1 MDIRSKNSH
10 KAGIIAV
17 VLLLAFCSVMML
29 RGYPEMSAYLES
41 AESDET
47 IYMEALYGIS
57 RNLAEGNYIL
67 YNECAKET
75 DPGEVLNEF
84 GQREFDLTRKYMDCG
99 VFTDE
104 GETADDGTAG
114 DPEQGDAAGGSEE
127 ETVPL
132 EDVSEGQAEGNGGIS
147 GEKEEEM
154 AALTEDLSEDT
165 RELLTALETDH
176 YAFRA
181 QYTFSDDGL
190 LSGVRVDGTILSP
203 EDAYNLEYSFIH
215 EAEIVEDSYG
225 ISSISVPADVTVIY
239 GMTRENLDV
248 YVKTANLAYANDV
261 YSLSSSGAYNDTLE
275 VIGLLVIAAALL
287 LPLNRRL
294 DISGMKM
301 FAVPFEV
308 PVAVLFLC
316 LGSDIYFWPMQVVY
330 GSLTGT
336 ILPTSQ
342 DGGLE
347 LPAML
352 LNFFMWIFVFGVLFW
367 AVTSLRT
374 MVRMKGAYWKE
385 RTLTAGL
392 IRRIRNRGGEYGG
405 TMTRKAGGIFRK
417 VKSFLSRQ
425 YDALLHLDFQ
435 DKTNR
440 TILKVVLINFVI
452 LCIVCI
458 FWYYG
463 MFALIIYSL
472 ILFFFLRKY
481 TKDLQEKYKLL
492 LKSTNQLADGHL
504 DVPIEGDIG
513 LFNPIQEELKKI
525 QKGFKKAVDE
535 EVKNE
540 RMKTEL
546 VTNVSHDLRTPLTAI
561 ITYTDLLKN
570 EKDEEKRREY
580 IEVLE
585 KKSLRLKVLIE
596 DLFEI
601 SKAAS
606 KNVVMHFM
614 KVDIVNLL
622 KEVGLEN
629 DSKIR
634 EANLEIRWKLPEQ
647 KLIMWLDSQKT
658 YRIFENL
665 IVNIT
670 KYAMPHTRVYIEMTE
685 QENSVHISM
694 KNVSASEL
702 NFNADEIT
710 DRFVRGDSS
719 RNTEGSGLGLA
730 IAKSFVELQHGSLK
744 ISTEADLFKAD
755 ITLPKLEIPPEEQIV
770 QDTRTAQAAQES
782 QESQAIQPGQE
793 TQAGQL

>member
-10 KAGIIAV
+10 KAGIIAAA
-17 VLLLAFCSVMML
+17 LLLAFCSFMML

-41 AESDET
+41 AESDESV
-47 IYMEALYGIS
+47 YEEALYDMS
-57 RNLAEGNYIL
+57 EDLAEGNYIL
-67 YNECAKET
+67 YNEYAKTT
-75 DPGEVLNEF
+75 DPGEVLDEF
-84 GQREFDLTRKYMDCG
+84 GQREFDLTRKYMDCD
-99 VFTDE
+99 VFTVSE
-104 GETADDGTAG
+104 S
-114 DPEQGDAAGGSEE
+114 SEE
-127 ETVPL
+127 DEAHAQTEDTVSA
-132 EDVSEGQAEGNGGIS
+132 DTIEGT
-147 GEKEEEM
+147 GEE
-154 AALTEDLSEDT
+154 AALTEDAGEAAPEQT
-165 RELLTALETDH
+165 EEREMNSLLDNTSDEVQGHLTVQETDY
-176 YAFRA
+176 YAVRV
-181 QYTFSDDGL
+181 QYTFSGEGM
-190 LSGVRVDGTILSP
+190 LSDVQVDGTLLSP
-203 EDAYNLEYSFIH
+203 EAAYNLEYGYIH
-215 EAEIVEDSYG
+215 EAEVVEDTYG
-225 ISSISVPADVTVIY
+225 ISSISMPADVTIIY
-239 GMTRENLDV
+239 GMTQENLDA
-248 YVKTANLAYANDV
+248 YAKASDLAYADV
-261 YSLSSSGAYNDTLE
+261 YSLSSSGAYRDTLE
-275 VIGLLVIAAALL
+275 VLSLLVIAAALL
-287 LPLNRRL
+287 LPFNRRL

-336 ILPTSQ
+336 ILPTAS

-352 LNFFMWIFVFGVLFW
+352 LNFFMWMLVFGVLFW
-367 AVTSLRT
+367 AVTSLRAI
-374 MVRMKGAYWKE
+374 VRMKGAYWRE
-385 RTLTAGL
+385 RTLTYRL

-405 TMTRKAGGIFRK
+405 TMTEKAGGAFRK
-417 VKSFLSRQ
+417 ARAFISRQ

-440 TILKVVLINFVI
+440 TILKVVVINFLL
-452 LCIVCI
+452 LCVVCA

-463 MFALIIYSL
+463 IFALIVYSV
-472 ILFFFLRKY
+472 ILFLFLRKY
-481 TKDLQEKYKLL
+481 TKDLQEKYKML

-570 EKDEEKRREY
+570 EKDEDKRKEY

-606 KNVVMHFM
+606 RNIVMHYM

-629 DSKIR
+629 DGKIR
-634 EANLEIRWKLPEQ
+634 EANLEFRWKLPEQ
-647 KLIMWLDSQKT
+647 KVVMYLDSQKT

-670 KYAMPHTRVYIEMTE
+670 KYAMPHSRVYIEMKD

-694 KNVSASEL
+694 KNVSAAEL
-702 NFNADEIT
+702 DFDVDEIT

-730 IAKSFVELQHGSLK
+730 IVKSFVELQHGTLK

-755 ITLPKLEIPPEEQIV
+755 IMLPKMDMPEKN
-770 QDTRTAQAAQES
+770 D
-782 QESQAIQPGQE
+782 G
-793 TQAGQL
+793 TQ

>member
-1 MDIRSKNSH
+1 MDIRSKSSR

-17 VLLLAFCSVMML
+17 VLLLAFCALSML
-29 RGYPEMSAYLES
+29 RSYPEMSAFLES
-41 AESDET
+41 EESDET
-47 IYMEALYGIS
+47 MYMEGLYSIG
-57 RNLAEGNYIL
+57 NDLAEGNYIL
-67 YNECAKET
+67 YNEYARET
-75 DPGEVLNEF
+75 DPGQVLDEF
-84 GQREFDLTRKYMDCG
+84 GQRPFDLVRKYMDCA
-99 VFTDE
+99 VFAEEDA
-104 GETADDGTAG
+104 GGDAETA
-114 DPEQGDAAGGSEE
+114 
-127 ETVPL
+127 ET
-132 EDVSEGQAEGNGGIS
+132 SEGS
-147 GEKEEEM
+147 GEQDRELSV
-154 AALTEDLSEDT
+154 LTENLAEDT
-165 RELLTALETDH
+165 QELLTAPETDH

-181 QYTFSDDGL
+181 EYRFSGDGM
-190 LSGVRVDGTILSP
+190 LSGVQVDGTVLSP
-203 EDAYNLEYSFIH
+203 EDAYNLENNYIR
-215 EAEIVEDSYG
+215 ETEIEEDNYG
-225 ISSISVPADVTVIY
+225 ISSISVPAGVTVIY
-239 GMTRENLDV
+239 GMTKENLD
-248 YVKTANLAYANDV
+248 AYIKATDPMYPDI
-261 YSLSSSGAYNDTLE
+261 YSLSSSGAYRDTLE
-275 VIGLLVIAAALL
+275 MLGLLVIAAALL
-287 LPLNRRL
+287 LPLVRRL

-301 FAVPFEV
+301 FAVPFEI
-308 PVAVLFLC
+308 PVLVLFLC
-316 LGSDIYFWPMQVVY
+316 FCSDLYFLPMQVVY
-330 GSLTGT
+330 GSLTGSL
-336 ILPTSQ
+336 LPTAST
-342 DGGLE
+342 GGLE

-352 LNFFMWIFVFGVLFW
+352 LNFFMWMLVFGVLFW
-367 AVTSLRT
+367 AVTSLRAI
-374 MVRMKGAYWKE
+374 VRMKGAYWRE
-385 RTLTAGL
+385 RTLTYRL
-392 IRRIRNRGGEYGG
+392 ICRIRNRGDEYGG
-405 TMTRKAGGIFRK
+405 TMTKKAGGAFRK
-417 VKSFLSRQ
+417 VKSFISRQ

-440 TILKVVLINFVI
+440 TILKVVVINFLL
-452 LCIVCI
+452 LCVVCA

-463 MFALIIYSL
+463 IFALIVYSV
-472 ILFFFLRKY
+472 ILFLFLRKY
-481 TKDLQEKYKLL
+481 TKDLQEKYKML

-570 EKDEEKRREY
+570 EEDEDKRKEY

-606 KNVVMHFM
+606 RNIVMHYM

-629 DSKIR
+629 DGKIR
-634 EANLEIRWKLPEQ
+634 DANLEFRWKLPEQ
-647 KLIMWLDSQKT
+647 KVVMYLDSQKT

-670 KYAMPHTRVYIEMTE
+670 KYAMPHSRVYIEMKD

-694 KNVSASEL
+694 KNVSAAEL
-702 NFNADEIT
+702 DFDVDEIT

-730 IAKSFVELQHGSLK
+730 IAKSFVELQHGTLK

-755 ITLPKLEIPPEEQIV
+755 IVLPKMDMPEEEMTEHNSSI
-770 QDTRTAQAAQES
+770 
-782 QESQAIQPGQE
+782 
-793 TQAGQL
+793 L

>member
-1 MDIRSKNSH
+1 MLDTRSKNSR
-10 KAGIIAV
+10 KAGVIAV
-17 VLLLAFCSVMML
+17 ALLLAFCSVMML
-29 RGYPEMSAYLES
+29 RGYPQMSSYLES
-41 AESDET
+41 AESEESA
-47 IYMEALYGIS
+47 YEEALYGMGGD
-57 RNLAEGNYIL
+57 LAEGNYIL
-67 YNECAKET
+67 YNEYAKAT
-75 DPGEVLNEF
+75 DPGEVLDEY
-84 GQREFDLTRKYMDCG
+84 GQRKFDLTRKYMDCD
-99 VFTDE
+99 VFAAVQETASSEDA
-104 GETADDGTAG
+104 GETAS
-114 DPEQGDAAGGSEE
+114 EQAEEDRRMEALLDNTSEE
-127 ETVPL
+127 VQE
-132 EDVSEGQAEGNGGIS
+132 Q
-147 GEKEEEM
+147 
-154 AALTEDLSEDT
+154 
-165 RELLTALETDH
+165 LTAPDTDR
-176 YAFRA
+176 YAVRV
-181 QYTFSDDGL
+181 QYTFSSDGL
-190 LSGVRVDGTILSP
+190 LSGVQVDGTLLSP
-203 EDAYNLEYSFIH
+203 QEAYNLEYSYIH
-215 EAEIVEDSYG
+215 EAEIVEDTYG
-225 ISSISVPADVTVIY
+225 ISSISMPADVTVIY
-239 GMTRENLDV
+239 GITQENLD
-248 YVKTANLAYANDV
+248 AYARADNLMYPDV
-261 YSLSSSGAYNDTLE
+261 YSLSSCGAYNDTLE
-275 VIGLLVIAAALL
+275 VLGLLVIVAALL
-287 LPLNRRL
+287 LPVSRRL

-301 FAVPFEV
+301 FAVPFEI
-308 PVAVLFLC
+308 PVVVLFLC
-316 LGSDIYFWPMQVVY
+316 IGSDVYFWPMQVVY
-330 GSLTGT
+330 GTLTGT
-336 ILPTSQ
+336 ILPTAA

-347 LPAML
+347 LPAMV
-352 LNFFMWIFVFGVLFW
+352 LNFFMWALVFGVLFW
-367 AVTSLRT
+367 IATSLRA
-374 MVRMKGAYWKE
+374 MVRMKGAYWRE
-385 RTLTAGL
+385 RTLTARL
-392 IRRIRNRGGEYGG
+392 VRRIRNRGGENGG

-417 VKSFLSRQ
+417 AKDFISRQ

-452 LCIVCI
+452 LCIVCV
-458 FWYYG
+458 FWFYG
-463 MFALIIYSL
+463 IFALIVYSVL
-472 ILFFFLRKY
+472 LFFFLRKY
-481 TKDLQEKYKLL
+481 TKDLQEEYKLL
-492 LKSTNQLADGHL
+492 LRSTNQLADGRL

-580 IEVLE
+580 VEVLE

-606 KNVVMHFM
+606 KSVVMHFM

-629 DSKIR
+629 DGKIK
-634 EANLEIRWKLPEQ
+634 EANLEFRWKLPEQ
-647 KLIMWLDSQKT
+647 KIVMWLDSQKT

-694 KNVSASEL
+694 KNVSATEL
-702 NFNADEIT
+702 DFNADEIT

-730 IAKSFVELQHGSLK
+730 IAKSFAELQHGTLK

-755 ITLPKLEIPPEEQIV
+755 ITLPKLEFPPAEERMETV
-770 QDTRTAQAAQES
+770 QQAQEM
-782 QESQAIQPGQE
+782 QKRQAE
-793 TQAGQL
+793 RM

>member
-1 MDIRSKNSH
+1 MDIRSKSSR
-10 KAGIIAV
+10 KAGIIAA
-17 VLLLAFCSVMML
+17 VLLLAFCALAML
-29 RGYPEMSAYLES
+29 RSYPEMSAFLDSE
-41 AESDET
+41 ESDET

-57 RNLAEGNYIL
+57 RDLAEGNYIL

-75 DPGEVLNEF
+75 DPGEVLDEF

-104 GETADDGTAG
+104 GETADSGTA
-114 DPEQGDAAGGSEE
+114 EE
-127 ETVPL
+127 E
-132 EDVSEGQAEGNGGIS
+132 SEQSDSSNES
-147 GEKEEEM
+147 GEESI
-154 AALTEDLSEDT
+154 LTEDLSEDT
-165 RELLTALETDH
+165 GELLTALETDH

-181 QYTFSDDGL
+181 QYTFSSDGL
-190 LSGVRVDGTILSP
+190 LSGVRVDGTALSP
-203 EDAYNLEYSFIH
+203 EEAYNLEHSFIH
-215 EAEIVEDSYG
+215 EAEIVEDDYG
-225 ISSISVPADVTVIY
+225 ISSIAVPADVSVIY
-239 GMTRENLDV
+239 GMTRENLEA
-248 YVKTANLAYANDV
+248 YVKSADLLYPDM
-261 YSLSSSGAYNDTLE
+261 YSLSSSGVYRDTLE
-275 VIGLLVIAAALL
+275 ILGLLVIVVALL
-287 LPLNRRL
+287 LPLVRRL

-301 FAVPFEV
+301 FAVPFEI
-308 PVAVLFLC
+308 PVLVLILC
-316 LGSDIYFWPMQVVY
+316 FGSDIYFWPMQVVY
-330 GSLTGT
+330 GSLTGS
-336 ILPTSQ
+336 ILPTAST
-342 DGGLE
+342 GGLE

-352 LNFFMWIFVFGVLFW
+352 LNFFMWMLVFGVLFW
-367 AVTSLRT
+367 TVTSLRA
-374 MVRMKGAYWKE
+374 MVRMKGEYWKE
-385 RTLTAGL
+385 RTLTYRL
-392 IRRIRNRGGEYGG
+392 IRRIRNRGDKYGG
-405 TMTRKAGGIFRK
+405 TMTQKAGGVFRK
-417 VKSFLSRQ
+417 VKGFISRQ

-440 TILKVVLINFVI
+440 TILKVVLINFI
-452 LCIVCI
+452 LLCVVCV
-458 FWYYG
+458 FWFYG
-463 MFALIIYSL
+463 IFALIIYSVL
-472 ILFFFLRKY
+472 LFFFLRKY
-481 TKDLQEKYKLL
+481 TKDLQEKYKIL

-570 EKDEEKRREY
+570 EKDEEKRKEY

-606 KNVVMHFM
+606 KNIVMHYM

-629 DSKIR
+629 DGKIR
-634 EANLEIRWKLPEQ
+634 DANLEFRWKLPEQ
-647 KLIMWLDSQKT
+647 KVVMYLDSQKT

-670 KYAMPHTRVYIEMTE
+670 KYAMPHTRVYIEMTD

-694 KNVSASEL
+694 KNVSATEL
-702 NFNADEIT
+702 DFDVDEIT

-730 IAKSFVELQHGSLK
+730 IAKSFVELQHGTLK

-755 ITLPKLEIPPEEQIV
+755 IILPKLDIPQG
-770 QDTRTAQAAQES
+770 ES
-782 QESQAIQPGQE
+782 EKHTDSDDNGIK
-793 TQAGQL
+793 

>member
-1 MDIRSKNSH
+1 MDIRSKSSH
-10 KAGIIAV
+10 KAGIIAAA
-17 VLLLAFCSVMML
+17 LLLAFCSFMML

-41 AESDET
+41 AESDESV
-47 IYMEALYGIS
+47 YEEALYDMS
-57 RNLAEGNYIL
+57 EDLAEGNYIL
-67 YNECAKET
+67 YNEYAKTT
-75 DPGEVLNEF
+75 DPGEVLDEF
-84 GQREFDLTRKYMDCG
+84 GQRGFDLTRKYMDCD
-99 VFTDE
+99 VFTVSE
-104 GETADDGTAG
+104 S
-114 DPEQGDAAGGSEE
+114 SEE
-127 ETVPL
+127 DEAHAQTEDTVSA
-132 EDVSEGQAEGNGGIS
+132 DTAEGT
-147 GEKEEEM
+147 GEE
-154 AALTEDLSEDT
+154 AALTEDAGEAAPEQT
-165 RELLTALETDH
+165 EEREMNSLLDNTSDEVQGHLTVQETDY
-176 YAFRA
+176 YAVRV
-181 QYTFSDDGL
+181 QYTFSGEGM
-190 LSGVRVDGTILSP
+190 LSGVQVDGTLLSP
-203 EDAYNLEYSFIH
+203 EAAYNLEYGYIH
-215 EAEIVEDSYG
+215 EAEVVEDTYG
-225 ISSISVPADVTVIY
+225 ISSISMPADVTIIY
-239 GMTRENLDV
+239 GMTQENLDA
-248 YVKTANLAYANDV
+248 YAKASDLAYADV
-261 YSLSSSGAYNDTLE
+261 YSLSNSGAYRDTLE
-275 VIGLLVIAAALL
+275 VLSLLVIAAALL
-287 LPLNRRL
+287 LPFNRRL

-352 LNFFMWIFVFGVLFW
+352 LNFFMWIFVFGVLLW

-385 RTLTAGL
+385 RTLTARL
-392 IRRIRNRGGEYGG
+392 IRCIRNRGGEYGG
-405 TMTRKAGGIFRK
+405 TMTRRAGGIFRK
-417 VKSFLSRQ
+417 VKAFFSRQ

-463 MFALIIYSL
+463 MFALIIYSVF
-472 ILFFFLRKY
+472 LFFFLRKY

-570 EKDEEKRREY
+570 ENDEEKRREY

-606 KNVVMHFM
+606 KNVAMHFM

-634 EANLEIRWKLPEQ
+634 DANLEIRWKLPEQ

-685 QENSVHISM
+685 EENSVHISM

-710 DRFVRGDSS
+710 DRFVRGDAS

-730 IAKSFVELQHGSLK
+730 IAKSFVELQHGTLK

-770 QDTRTAQAAQES
+770 QEARTAQETQEAQAAQ
-782 QESQAIQPGQE
+782 AIRPGQE

>member
-1 MDIRSKNSH
+1 MDIRSKSSH
-10 KAGIIAV
+10 KTGIIAAA
-17 VLLLAFCSVMML
+17 LLLAFCSFMML

-47 IYMEALYGIS
+47 IYMEVLYGIS
-57 RNLAEGNYIL
+57 RDLAEGNYIL

-75 DPGEVLNEF
+75 DPGEVLDEF

-99 VFTDE
+99 VFVDE
-104 GETADDGTAG
+104 GETADSKAAG
-114 DPEQGDAAGGSEE
+114 DSEQSDAAGGSEE
-127 ETVPL
+127 ETVP
-132 EDVSEGQAEGNGGIS
+132 EGASEGQAEGSSGIS
-147 GEKEEEM
+147 EEKEAEM
-154 AALTEDLSEDT
+154 TALTDDLSEDT
-165 RELLTALETDH
+165 RELLTALETDR

-181 QYTFSDDGL
+181 QYTFSGDGL
-190 LSGVRVDGTILSP
+190 LSGVRADGSILSP
-203 EDAYNLEYSFIH
+203 EDAYNLEHSFIH
-215 EAEIVEDSYG
+215 EAEIVEDTYG
-225 ISSISVPADVTVIY
+225 ISSISVPADVTIIY
-239 GMTRENLDV
+239 GMTRENLAA
-248 YVKTANLAYANDV
+248 YVKASDLAYVDV
-261 YSLSSSGAYNDTLE
+261 YSLSSSGAYRDTLE
-275 VIGLLVIAAALL
+275 VLSLLVIAAALL

-294 DISGMKM
+294 DISGMRM
-301 FAVPFEV
+301 FAVPFEI
-308 PVAVLFLC
+308 PVAVLCLC

-336 ILPTSQ
+336 ILPTAQ
-342 DGGLE
+342 NGGLE

-385 RTLTAGL
+385 RTLTARL

-463 MFALIIYSL
+463 MFALIVYSVF
-472 ILFFFLRKY
+472 LFLFLRKY

-561 ITYTDLLKN
+561 ITYTDLLKG

-634 EANLEIRWKLPEQ
+634 DANLEIRWKLPEQ

-685 QENSVHISM
+685 QENAVHISM

-730 IAKSFVELQHGSLK
+730 IAKSFVELQHGTLK

-770 QDTRTAQAAQES
+770 REARTAQETQEAR
-782 QESQAIQPGQE
+782 EEQAVRPGQE
-793 TQAGQL
+793 TRAGRV